1 MEQHQLSGRTSLE
14 PPSWCTPTTVPIL
27 PPMCLQGELSKHLCK
42 HVPSQ
47 LYFLHSCTRLDLDP
61 AGLFNSSLFSCYIQI
76 LAGRLST
83 YGGGG
88 HLCQPAVQGA
98 NGSPIYGQV
107 CYFCKD
113 EWGTW
118 GTPALLLHDRWQDG
132 QNSGAARKLHRGGPE
147 SRHWGA
153 HRGKATESQLVKE
166 SSWTCDSF

>member
-1 MEQHQLSGRTSLE
+1 MKVQLRQHNGTVFPTLAHQSRWNSTSSVGGHHWNHQADVRQQL
-14 PPSWCTPTTVPIL
+14 CQFYHQCV
-27 PPMCLQGELSKHLCK
+27 CK
-42 HVPSQ
+42 VSSVNTCASMFPVNFF
-47 LYFLHSCTRLDLDP
+47 FLHSCTRLDLDP

-113 EWGTW
+113 E
-118 GTPALLLHDRWQDG
+118 
-132 QNSGAARKLHRGGPE
+132 
-147 SRHWGA
+147 
-153 HRGKATESQLVKE
+153 
-166 SSWTCDSF
+166 